1 VFNRPAGL
9 WQRNSARRQPALL
22 RVRPPA
28 WLINIM
34 PLRFLTVLA
43 SAILLLAGCH
53 KRETPAEAGVRT
65 HTLLLGNGA
74 EPRDLDPHVDVA
86 YTDYNIL
93 VALFE
98 GLTVIDEA
106 TSKPLPGMADRW
118 DISPNG
124 LVYTFHLRADAAWSD
139 GTPLTAQDFVFSF
152 ERILAPEFA
161 AEYANM
167 LFALKNAEAYNAG
180 KLTDFSQVGVKAL
193 DARTLQLTLERPCSY
208 LLSLAA
214 HQTWMPV
221 PQATILKFG
230 KAHERGTRWTRPEN
244 FVCNGPFTLDEW
256 SPDQRLVV
264 KKNPR
269 HHDAASNQI
278 ERVIFYPVADLT
290 VDENNFRAG
299 QVHITYDVLPDRL
312 DAWRREAPG
321 ELRVDPFLETFFL
334 RFNVTRAPFTDK
346 RVRQAL
352 ARAIDREA
360 LARSVMRGS
369 RLPAT
374 SLVPPNTAGYTSS
387 ASSPTDFDAARRLLA
402 EAGYPGG
409 KGFPKVEVKMN
420 ADPVNTKI
428 FEAIQQMWRKE
439 LGIDV
444 ALTTEEYR
452 VYIDSMQSLSFDM
465 LRSRWVGDYNDP
477 TTFTDLFTSASGNNN
492 TGWKNPAYDRLVA
505 DAANE
510 QDAARRFSL
519 LQKAE
524 ALLLDDAPI
533 APIFY
538 GARTYLIRPE
548 VKGWTP
554 ALLGVHRYQTIRLEP

>member
-1 VFNRPAGL
+1 M
-9 WQRNSARRQPALL
+9 S
-22 RVRPPA
+22 
-28 WLINIM
+28 
-34 PLRFLTVLA
+34 LRFLTVLA
-43 SAILLLAGCH
+43 SVILLLTGCQ

-93 VALFE
+93 IALFE
-98 GLTVIDEA
+98 GLTVIDET
-106 TSKPLPGMADRW
+106 TSKPLPGMAERW
-118 DISPNG
+118 DISPDQ
-124 LVYTFHLRADAAWSD
+124 LVYTFHLRADAAWSNGD
-139 GTPLTAQDFVFSF
+139 PLTAEDFVFSY

-180 KLTDFSQVGVKAL
+180 KLTDFAQVGVKAL
-193 DARTLQLTLERPCSY
+193 DARTLQLTLERPTSY

-221 PQATILKFG
+221 PRATILKFG
-230 KAHERGTRWTRPEN
+230 KAHERGTRWTLPGN
-244 FVCNGPFTLDEW
+244 FVGNGAFTLEEW
-256 SPDQRLVV
+256 SPDKRIVV

-269 HHDAASNQI
+269 FYGAAHNQI

-312 DAWRREAPG
+312 DAWRRENPSA
-321 ELRVDPFLETFFL
+321 LRVDAFLETFFL

-352 ARAIDREA
+352 ARAIDRDA
-360 LARSVMRGS
+360 IARSVMRGS

-374 SLVPPNTAGYTSS
+374 SLVPPNTAGYTST

-402 EAGYPGG
+402 DAGYPAG

-452 VYIDSMQSLSFDM
+452 VYIDSMQSLSFDL

-477 TTFTDLFTSASGNNN
+477 TTFTDLFTSSSGNNN
-492 TGWKNPAYDRLVA
+492 TGWKNPAYDRLVSA
-505 DAANE
+505 AANE
-510 QDAARRFSL
+510 PDPARNFAL
-519 LQKAE
+519 LQQAE
-524 ALLLDDAPI
+524 ALLLDEAPI

-548 VKGWTP
+548 VKGWAP
-554 ALLGVHRYQTIRLEP
+554 SLLGVHRYQALQLEP

>member
-1 VFNRPAGL
+1 
-9 WQRNSARRQPALL
+9 
-22 RVRPPA
+22 
-28 WLINIM
+28 M
-34 PLRFLTVLA
+34 PLRFFTAFVAAVLL
-43 SAILLLAGCH
+43 ITAGCH
-53 KRETPAEAGVRT
+53 KRGTPADAGVRT

-74 EPRDLDPHVDVA
+74 EPRDLDPHVTVA

-106 TSKPLPGMADRW
+106 TSKPLPGMAASW
-118 DISPNG
+118 DLSADG
-124 LVYTFHLRADAAWSD
+124 LVYTFHLRPDATWSNGD
-139 GTPLTAQDFVFSF
+139 PLTAQDFVFSF
-152 ERILAPEFA
+152 ERILSPQFA
-161 AEYANM
+161 SEYAYM
-167 LFALKNAEAYNAG
+167 LFALKNAEAYNNG
-180 KLTDFSQVGVKAL
+180 KLTDASLLGAKAL
-193 DARTLQLTLERPCSY
+193 DARTLQLTLERPTPY
-208 LLSLAA
+208 FLSLAA
-214 HQTWMPV
+214 HQAWFPV
-221 PQATILKFG
+221 HPLTILKFG
-230 KAHERGTRWTRPEN
+230 KVHERGTRWTRPEN
-244 FVCNGPFTLDEW
+244 FVGNGPFTLEEW
-256 SPDQRLVV
+256 SPDQRIVV

-269 HHDAASNQI
+269 YYGAAQNQLDH
-278 ERVIFYPVADLT
+278 VIFYPVADLT

-321 ELRVDPFLETFFL
+321 ELRVDAFLESFFL

-352 ARAIDREA
+352 ARAIDRDA

-369 RLPAT
+369 RLPAY
-374 SLVPPNTAGYTSS
+374 SLVPPDTAGYTST
-387 ASSPTDFDAARRLLA
+387 ARTPTDFDAARRLLA

-428 FEAIQQMWRKE
+428 FEAIQQMWHRE

-452 VYIDSMQSLSFDM
+452 VYIDSMQSLSFDT

-477 TTFTDLFTSASGNNN
+477 TTFTDLFVSAGGNNN

-505 DAANE
+505 EAANE
-510 QDAARRFSL
+510 QDTPRRFAL
-519 LQKAE
+519 LQQAE

-533 APIFY
+533 APIFH

-554 ALLGVHRYQTIRLEP
+554 ALLGVHRYQTVHLEP

>member
-1 VFNRPAGL
+1 M
-9 WQRNSARRQPALL
+9 S
-22 RVRPPA
+22 
-28 WLINIM
+28 
-34 PLRFLTVLA
+34 LRFLPVLA
-43 SAILLLAGCH
+43 SAILLFAGCH
-53 KRETPAEAGVRT
+53 KRATPAEVGVRT
-65 HTLLLGNGA
+65 HTLLIGNGA

-106 TSKPLPGMADRW
+106 TSKPLPGMAERW
-118 DISPNG
+118 DVSPDG
-124 LVYTFHLRADAAWSD
+124 LVYTFHLRADAVWSN
-139 GTPLTAQDFVFSF
+139 GEPLTAQDFVFSF
-152 ERILAPEFA
+152 ERMLAPQFA

-167 LFALKNAEAYNAG
+167 LFALKNAETYNAG
-180 KLTDFSQVGVKAL
+180 KLADFAQVGVKAL

-221 PQATILKFG
+221 PAATILKFG
-230 KAHERGTRWTRPEN
+230 KAHDRGTRWTRPEN
-244 FVCNGPFTLDEW
+244 FVGNGPFTLDEW
-256 SPDQRLVV
+256 SPDQHLTV

-269 HHDAASNQI
+269 HHDAATNQI

-321 ELRVDPFLETFFL
+321 QLRVDGFLETFFL

-346 RVRQAL
+346 RVRLAL
-352 ARAIDREA
+352 ARAIDRDA

-369 RLPAT
+369 RLPAH
-374 SLVPPNTAGYTSS
+374 SLVPPDTAGYS
-387 ASSPTDFDAARRLLA
+387 AGYTATTGTLTDFDAARRLLA

-409 KGFPKVEVKMN
+409 HGFPKVELKMN

-428 FEAIQQMWRKE
+428 FEAVQQMWHRE

-444 ALTTEEYR
+444 VLTTEEYR
-452 VYIDSMQSLSFDM
+452 VYIDSMQSLSFDL

-477 TTFTDLFTSASGNNN
+477 TTFTDLFTSTGGNNN
-492 TGWKNPAYDRLVA
+492 TGWKNPAYDRLIA

-510 QDAARRFSL
+510 QDTTRRFAL
-519 LQKAE
+519 LKKAE
-524 ALLLDDAPI
+524 NLLLNDAPI

-548 VKGWTP
+548 VKGWVP
-554 ALLGVHRYQTIRLEP
+554 ALLGVHRYQTIRLQP

>member
-1 VFNRPAGL
+1 ML
-9 WQRNSARRQPALL
+9 
-22 RVRPPA
+22 
-28 WLINIM
+28 
-34 PLRFLTVLA
+34 LRFLTVFV
-43 SAILLLAGCH
+43 SATLLFTGCH
-53 KRETPAEAGVRT
+53 KRETPAEVGVRT
-65 HTLLLGNGA
+65 RTLLVGNGA

-106 TSKPLPGMADRW
+106 TSKPLPGMAERW
-118 DISPNG
+118 DISPDG

-139 GTPLTAQDFVFSF
+139 GTALTAQDFVFSF
-152 ERILAPEFA
+152 ERILSPAFA

-180 KLTDFSQVGVKAL
+180 KLADFAQVGAKAL

-221 PQATILKFG
+221 PQAVILKFG

-244 FVCNGPFTLDEW
+244 FVGNGPFTLEEW
-256 SPDQRLVV
+256 SPDQRLIV

-269 HHDAASNQI
+269 HHDAATNRL
-278 ERVIFYPVADLT
+278 ERIIFYPVADLA
-290 VDENNFRAG
+290 VDENSFRAG
-299 QVHITYDVLPDRL
+299 QIHITYDVLPDRL

-321 ELRVDPFLETFFL
+321 KLRVDAFLETFFL

-369 RLPAT
+369 RLPAH
-374 SLVPPNTAGYTSS
+374 SLVPPNTAGYTST

-428 FEAIQQMWRKE
+428 FEAVQQMWRKE

-477 TTFTDLFTSASGNNN
+477 TTFTDLFTSTSGNNN

-510 QDAARRFSL
+510 QDTARRFAL
-519 LQKAE
+519 LQQAE

-548 VKGWTP
+548 VKGWIP
-554 ALLGVHRYQTIRLEP
+554 SLLGVHRYQTISLER